1 MPISDPRSHWDGV
14 YAGKSD
20 HELSWFQP
28 VPGTS
33 LELIARSGARPAWKI
48 IDVGGGTSRL
58 VDALL
63 DRGFGA
69 VTVLDISATALAQ
82 AKARL
87 GERGSRVAWVAAD
100 VTAWTPAERYDLWH
114 DRAVFHFLTEA
125 KDKEAYVAAL
135 KAGGGEGGQI
145 IIGTFALD
153 GPERCSGLPVSR
165 YDADGLAAL
174 LGAGCRLVETVHEGH
189 ATPAGKVQ
197 HFQFSRF
204 LRVRAGPLGLCQGGA
219 SR

>member
-1 MPISDPRSHWDGV
+1 MPISDRRSHWDGV
-14 YAGKSD
+14 YAGKAD
-20 HELSWFQP
+20 EELSWFQAA
-28 VPGTS
+28 PGTS
-33 LELIARSGARPAWKI
+33 LELIARSGARPTWKI

-69 VTVLDISATALAQ
+69 VTVLDISATALVR

-87 GERGSRVAWVAAD
+87 GERGSSVVWVTAD
-100 VTAWTPAERYDLWH
+100 VTAWTPVGRYDLWH

-135 KAGGGEGGQI
+135 KAGVGEGGQI

-153 GPERCSGLPVSR
+153 GPERCSGLPVCR
-165 YDADGLAAL
+165 YDADGLAAALGTGFRL
-174 LGAGCRLVETVHEGH
+174 LETLPEVHV
-189 ATPAGKVQ
+189 TPAGTAQ
-197 HFQFSRF
+197 RFQYSRF
-204 LRVRAGPLGLCQGGA
+204 VRV
-219 SR
+219 